1 MAETPEQQFGRVRYH
16 VVREVLKRGLRGFF
30 LIRILVNLWLMLRT
44 RSLIHPLARI
54 DWNVS
59 IGRRCFIGLCV
70 IDTLGGNGRIE
81 IGDGSIIYSGSE
93 LLCHHDS
100 RIIIGRDVLFT
111 RHAAAVT
118 GSHKFDRREAS
129 IISQGIATADIVVED
144 DCWIGYRALLL
155 PGVHVG
161 KGTVVGAGSV
171 VTKDLPPMVIAAGVP
186 AEIVRER

>member
-118 GSHKFDRREAS
+118 GSHVIEDREAS